1 MMFREPVQLNDLR
14 NRFESI
20 FAESKQSDLSD
31 KYLYVPTFKLIE
43 GLERQ
48 GFQIVGAKQSR
59 SRTVDA
65 REHAKHVVYLSH
77 PEILDKAQM
86 SVGEERPM
94 LALTNSHNGTS
105 ALAFDTAFFR
115 LVCSNGLLMP
125 SSAVNSA
132 RVVHKIGMQGE
143 VIDAAYKVV
152 ASMPAQV
159 ALVSS
164 LKGIQLN
171 QSEKMLLATSA
182 ARMAFEESELELN
195 RSVGNAIEDK
205 LLHPRRHAD
214 VGDDLWKTF
223 NVIQENIIKGG
234 LRVVRENEETK
245 RRSIAKTRAVGSI
258 DRDAKLNRELMALA
272 TGLAQLKTA

>member
-1 MMFREPVQLNDLR
+1 MMFREPVALNDLT
-14 NRFESI
+14 NRFPSI
-20 FAESKQSDLSD
+20 FAESKQEGLSD

-43 GLERQ
+43 GLEKQ

-59 SRTVDA
+59 SRTEDA
-65 REHAKHVVYLSH
+65 RGHAKHVVYLSH
-77 PEILDKAQM
+77 PTMFDSGKMA
-86 SVGEERPM
+86 VGEERPM

-132 RVVHKIGMQGE
+132 RVVHKVGMQGE

-152 ASMPAQV
+152 ASMPEQV

-164 LKGIQLN
+164 MKSLQL
-171 QSEKMLLATSA
+171 SEPERMLLASSA
-182 ARMAFEESELELN
+182 ARLAFEESQIDIN
-195 RSVGNAIEDK
+195 AKVGNAIEAK
-205 LLHPRRHAD
+205 LLRPRRYAD
-214 VGDDLWKTF
+214 GGNDLWTTF

-234 LRVVRENEETK
+234 LRVVSENEQGQRK
-245 RRSIAKTRAVGSI
+245 IAKTRAVGSI
-258 DRDAKLNRELMALA
+258 DRDAKLNRELMR
-272 TGLAQLKTA
+272 LAQEMASLKTA